1 MIKFFNFF
9 VSFQRFF
16 FSSLFTIFWLI
27 SVVITC
33 YLDPIYNLSVFVSS
47 QWLYWGFVFVRLFA
61 LGIPLF
67 LVCDLLCVH
76 KKFISYR
83 KWVYFSGGALLLLY
97 FFYNIFDYHFF
108 YEYMRLNQQFYSL
121 FIAINLLVC
130 VSPFLYLNE
139 IAFWK
144 FNNVLFVKLKSMLVL
159 CLGIFVVYVIGVF
172 LLDVL
177 FFENV
182 NFYFY
187 QLGAFLSIGVGN
199 FYFFS
204 QIPLTFSSLERLT
217 PYPKFYYLVTT
228 YFLFPFS
235 VLFITMSYI
244 YFCMYFLFDI
254 SFFIEIIICVLIG
267 LGMSLFLIFQI
278 EILRFRCK
286 NKFYLFLYRYFYV
299 FILPSILLSICFIWL
314 LFEQEGITEFWY
326 VCYVL
331 LFWVLSVVIYF
342 LFSKV
347 KDLRFVFITLFL
359 VMIFFSIDMFSPY
372 TISTK
377 SQYHR
382 LLSYFRTYE
391 LLDNKKLVFNVAREF
406 TIDDR
411 NEIKWI
417 LLYLDERQRLS
428 LLKDVYPYRI
438 IGSSLSLERIYFD
451 LNL

>member
-1 MIKFFNFF
+1 
-9 VSFQRFF
+9 QRFF
-16 FSSLFTIFWLI
+16 LSSLFTIFWLI

-83 KWVYFSGGALLLLY
+83 KWVYFLGGALLLLY
-97 FFYNIFDYHFF
+97 FFYNIFNYHFL

-121 FIAINLLVC
+121 FIAMNLLVC

-235 VLFITMSYI
+235 VLFITMS
-244 YFCMYFLFDI
+244 
-254 SFFIEIIICVLIG
+254 
-267 LGMSLFLIFQI
+267 
-278 EILRFRCK
+278 
-286 NKFYLFLYRYFYV
+286 
-299 FILPSILLSICFIWL
+299 
-314 LFEQEGITEFWY
+314 
-326 VCYVL
+326 
-331 LFWVLSVVIYF
+331 
-342 LFSKV
+342 
-347 KDLRFVFITLFL
+347 
-359 VMIFFSIDMFSPY
+359 
-372 TISTK
+372 
-377 SQYHR
+377 
-382 LLSYFRTYE
+382 
-391 LLDNKKLVFNVAREF
+391 
-406 TIDDR
+406 
-411 NEIKWI
+411 
-417 LLYLDERQRLS
+417 
-428 LLKDVYPYRI
+428 
-438 IGSSLSLERIYFD
+438 
-451 LNL
+451 